1 MIQKYYLLKII
12 MSFFFEKNY
21 KNYQQKLKKEKL
33 KLELYQ
39 AYQTHIIKIYYFLLK
54 MEFPKF

>member
-1 MIQKYYLLKII
+1 
-12 MSFFFEKNY
+12 MSFFEKY
-21 KNYQQKLKKEKL
+21 KKLSAEIKKRKI